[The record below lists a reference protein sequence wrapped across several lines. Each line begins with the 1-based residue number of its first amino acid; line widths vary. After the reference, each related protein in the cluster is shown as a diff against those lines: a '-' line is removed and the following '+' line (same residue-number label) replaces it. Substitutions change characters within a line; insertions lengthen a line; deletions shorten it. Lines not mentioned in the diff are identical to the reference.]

1 MSAGCLCGYCRRAG
15 QFVLRIHHQTKWK
28 RKDILKNTKNYG
40 FIHLFALSFLIA
52 KLWVDLCLQ
61 KRYRLQVVL
70 TLFDQLWGWKSGAA
84 SLVWQHFTYQLSSLK
99 LFLHERMLQTL
110 HLPGVL
116 MKSLNEVCLLMLR
129 VQEEDRPAQVAIGI
143 QVHLCPCGT
152 VRAEP
157 IQTYLSQTIWYFLFF
172 TWRFDN
178 QLDISF
184 LEERKENRLFCI
196 SCYLKRGTALG
207 AQDRASQAQQIL
219 NPIPPVVPP
228 PPQKE
233 TPHRNKSPHW
243 PTFIAASKR
252 SFWHCSF
259 FAIAFAFL
267 ASLSSICC
275 VEERIVPQ
283 SCIASQGPA
292 LLCWWVEA
300 PGRLQLFPL
309 HISTTSLHGTTLE
322 EKLHYA
328 ETWME
333 NSPTKVFLG
342 WQ

>member
-1 MSAGCLCGYCRRAG
+1 MGTAGKLANL
-15 QFVLRIHHQTKWK
+15 FWEFTTKQSENGK
-28 RKDILKNTKNYG
+28 TSLKILSKNYG

-84 SLVWQHFTYQLSSLK
+84 SLVWQHFIYQLPSLK
-99 LFLHERMLQTL
+99 LFLHERVLQTV

-116 MKSLNEVCLLMLR
+116 VKSLNEVCLLMLR

-178 QLDISF
+178 QLDISC
-184 LEERKENRLFCI
+184 LKERKENKLFCI

-228 PPQKE
+228 PPKRNTPQKQVPSL
-233 TPHRNKSPHW
+233 THLYCCKQ
-243 PTFIAASKR
+243 TFLLTL
-252 SFWHCSF
+252 F
-259 FAIAFAFL
+259 
-267 ASLSSICC
+267 
-275 VEERIVPQ
+275 
-283 SCIASQGPA
+283 
-292 LLCWWVEA
+292 LLCHCLCL
-300 PGRLQLFPL
+300 PCIPLLNLLRGRKNCTTVMHSKSRP
-309 HISTTSLHGTTLE
+309 STT
-322 EKLHYA
+322 HYSA
-328 ETWME
+328 D
-333 NSPTKVFLG
+333 
-342 WQ
+342 